1 MSARLLKSLNYSF
14 DRKVQL
20 QRLVIAYEQLNQNQI
35 HLTSE
40 QQHYLQRVLRLKN
53 GDRFIALDGKGQTWL
68 AVLDSDQATLI
79 ESIQTS
85 SELSI
90 SVTLLLALPKSGF
103 DDVVRQVTELGVSCI
118 VPVISDRTLLNP
130 SSNKLDRW
138 RKISQEA
145 AEQSERQIVPT
156 VLDPMPFKQALEL
169 EAASKFICAERGSSQ
184 HLLNCELGNSVI
196 VAIGCEG
203 GWTNQEIESAIAQN
217 YQPVTL
223 GKRILRAVTAPI
235 TALSLIS
242 GMIESQTE
250 SED

>member
-1 MSARLLKSLNYSF
+1 M
-14 DRKVQL
+14 L
-20 QRLVIAYEQLNQNQI
+20 QRLVIQQSQLQGSI
-35 HLTSE
+35 VELSSE

-53 GDRFIALDGKGQTWL
+53 GDRFIALDGKGQTWIAIL
-68 AVLDSDQATLI
+68 ESTQATLI
-79 ESIQTS
+79 ESLQVS

-90 SVTLLLALPKSGF
+90 SVTLMLALPKTGF

-130 SSNKLDRW
+130 SGNKLDRW
-138 RKISQEA
+138 RRIAQEA

-156 VLDPMPFKQALEL
+156 ILEPMPFKTALEL
-169 EAASKFICAERGSSQ
+169 PADSRYICAERGSSQ
-184 HLLNCELGNSVI
+184 HLLNCELGESVI

-203 GWTNQEIESAIAQN
+203 GWTQQEIEMAIAKD

-235 TALSLIS
+235 AALSLIA
-242 GMIESQTE
+242 GMVESHAP

>member
-1 MSARLLKSLNYSF
+1 VA
-14 DRKVQL
+14 QL
-20 QRLVIAYEQLNQNQI
+20 QRLVITASQI
-35 HLTSE
+35 QGSIIFLSSE

-68 AVLDSDQATLI
+68 AVLDSTQARLI

-85 SELSI
+85 SELAI

-138 RKISQEA
+138 RKIAQEA

-156 VLDPMPFKQALEL
+156 ILDPMPFKQALKL
-169 EAASKFICAERGSSQ
+169 EADSKYMCAERGSSQ
-184 HLLNCELGNSVI
+184 HLLNCKLNESVI

-203 GWTNQEIESAIAQN
+203 GWTPQEIESAISQT

-235 TALSLIS
+235 TALSLIA
-242 GMIESQTE
+242 GMIESRAL

>member
-1 MSARLLKSLNYSF
+1 VA
-14 DRKVQL
+14 QL
-20 QRLVIAYEQLNQNQI
+20 QRLVITASQI
-35 HLTSE
+35 QGSIIFLSSE

-68 AVLDSDQATLI
+68 AVLDSTQARLI

-85 SELSI
+85 SELTI

-138 RKISQEA
+138 RKIAQEA

-156 VLDPMPFKQALEL
+156 ILDPMPFKQALEL
-169 EAASKFICAERGSSQ
+169 EADSKYMCAERGSSQ
-184 HLLNCELGNSVI
+184 HLLNCKLNESVI

-203 GWTNQEIESAIAQN
+203 GWTPQEIESAIAQT

-235 TALSLIS
+235 TALSLIA
-242 GMIESQTE
+242 GMIESRAL